1 MNDGATD
8 FQGLRR
14 FGVRGHPGD
23 RNRALLGIQQQY
35 EVGTSPSME
44 RDIVFESE
52 GLLLS
57 GVLSLPFELKKAER
71 RPAVIL
77 LHGLGRNK
85 NDRIVVRACRLLTSW
100 GYMTLRFDMR
110 GCGDSQGPRAKVICL
125 EQVHDASSALTFVQ
139 SLPQVD
145 PAAIAVMGHGLG
157 AAVALYAAGLDER
170 FAGCISSAGWGNG
183 ETKFRR
189 QHPLPRQWDRFLD
202 LLSNG
207 RKAMAEGQSL
217 MVSRADLVGIS
228 RSLLERLP
236 PGTFTEFPFE
246 VMESLYRFRPNDVVS
261 RIAPRPLLILHSSMD
276 SVVPTEQSIDIFK
289 HAKMPA
295 DLHLVSSVGNSMF
308 LEEDKTVIDILRNWL
323 AKHLPISAVAT

>member
-1 MNDGATD
+1 
-8 FQGLRR
+8 
-14 FGVRGHPGD
+14 
-23 RNRALLGIQQQY
+23 
-35 EVGTSPSME
+35 ME

-57 GVLSLPFELKKAER
+57 GVLALPSDLKEADR

-85 NDRIVVRACRLLTSW
+85 NDRIVVRAARLLTSW
-100 GYMTLRFDMR
+100 GYATLRFDMR
-110 GCGDSQGPRAKVICL
+110 GCGDSQGTRAKVICL
-125 EQVHDASSALTFVQ
+125 EQVDDASSALTFLRT
-139 SLPQVD
+139 LPQVD
-145 PAAIAVMGHGLG
+145 PGAVAVLGHGLG
-157 AAVALYAAGLDER
+157 AAVALYTAGLDER

-183 ETKFRR
+183 EAKFRR

-207 RKAMAEGQSL
+207 RKAMADGQSL
-217 MVSRADLVGIS
+217 MVTRADLVGMS

-276 SVVPTEQSIDIFK
+276 SVVPTEQSIDIFR

-295 DLHLVSSVGNSMF
+295 DLHLVSSVSHSVF
-308 LEEDKTVIDILRNWL
+308 SEEDKTVLDILRNWL
-323 AKHLPISAVAT
+323 ARHLPVSAAAT